1 MVGWAEQAVIYQIY
15 VRSFAD
21 SDGDGVGDLAGLRSR
36 LDYLVDLGV
45 DAIWLTPF
53 FRSPMVDGGYDV
65 ADYRDVHPRLGTL
78 ADADAV
84 LREVHR
90 RGLRVIVDVV
100 PNHTSAQ
107 HRWFREALGAR
118 PGSAARQRYVFRP
131 GRGPRGA
138 EPPNNW
144 ISVFGGP
151 AWTRLPDGE
160 WYLHLFAPEQPDLNW
175 QNPQVR
181 AEFVAI
187 LRFWLDRGVDGFR
200 VDVAHGLAKPAGL
213 PDAVHPGERGNR
225 PYFDQ
230 DGVHEIYRE
239 WRAVLDAYE
248 PRRTLVAE
256 ARLRDI
262 ARIARYVRPGE
273 HDQAFSFEFLWAPWS
288 ASQLRAAINRS
299 LAAMAAVG
307 RLPAWVIGN
316 HDEIRVASR
325 LAAGVA
331 VAAASSEWSAPDPR
345 VADAAAA
352 AVGRRRARA
361 MALLSLA
368 LPGSAYVYQ
377 GDELGLP
384 EVFDLPGEVR
394 EDPVWHRS
402 RGAELGRDGCRVP
415 MPWSGDRP
423 PYGFGPAGS
432 APPWLPQPPS
442 WRTLSVAAQR
452 RDPESV
458 LSMYRAALRRRR
470 TCAALRGTDLAW
482 LPTAPEVLAFTRGA
496 TFACVVNAGPQAASL
511 AGLDLPGPVALA
523 SAPIERGD
531 ILPPETAAWFGPLD
545 DRSPEQPGGA
555 RNGRGDRPRPGQP
568 GSDGW

>member
-1 MVGWAEQAVIYQIY
+1 VVGWAEQAVVYQIY
-15 VRSFAD
+15 VRSFVD

-36 LDYLVDLGV
+36 LDYLVDLGI
-45 DAIWLTPF
+45 DAIWPTSF

-65 ADYRDVHPRLGTL
+65 ADYRDVDPRLGTL
-78 ADADAV
+78 AEADAL
-84 LREVHR
+84 LREAHR
-90 RGLRVIVDVV
+90 CGLRVIMDLV

-107 HRWFREALGAR
+107 HRWFQEALATR
-118 PGSAARQRYVFRP
+118 SRSTARQRYVFRP
-131 GRGPRGA
+131 GRGRHGA

-144 ISVFGGP
+144 RSVFGGP

-175 QNPQVR
+175 ENPQVR
-181 AEFVAI
+181 AEFVDI

-200 VDVAHGLAKPAGL
+200 VDVAHGLVKPAGL
-213 PDAVHPGERGNR
+213 PDAAHPGGRGNR

-239 WRAVLDAYE
+239 WRTVLDAYQ
-248 PRRTLVAE
+248 PRRVLVAE

-262 ARIARYVRPGE
+262 ERTAQYVRAGE
-273 HDQAFSFEFLWAPWS
+273 HDQAFNFEFLWTPWS
-288 ASQLRAAINRS
+288 AARIRAAISRS
-299 LAAMAAVG
+299 LAAMGAVG
-307 RLPAWVIGN
+307 RLPTWVIGN

-325 LAAGVA
+325 LAAGTA
-331 VAAASSEWSAPDPR
+331 TMAGTEWSAQGMR
-345 VADAAAA
+345 ATDAGST
-352 AVGRRRARA
+352 AVGLRRARA

-384 EVFDLPGEVR
+384 EVVDLPDEVR

-402 RGAELGRDGCRVP
+402 GGVELGRDGCRVP

-423 PYGFGPAGS
+423 PYGFGPSGS

-452 RDPESV
+452 RDPGSV
-458 LSMYRAALRRRR
+458 LSMYRAALRQRR
-470 TCAALRGTDLAW
+470 TCAALRGMDLVW

-496 TFACVVNAGPQAASL
+496 TFACVVNVGPRAASL
-511 AGLDLPGPVALA
+511 AGLDLPGPLALA

-531 ILPPETAAWFGPLD
+531 DLPPETAAWFCRLD
-545 DRSPEQPGGA
+545 GRSPEPPGGA
-555 RNGRGDRPRPGQP
+555 RSGRGDRPRPGQP